1 MRTKLQTEES
11 VMAIVIYHHE
21 ILYIKELIYGMPK
34 FSLPKGHIEDGETKI
49 ECAIRECYE
58 ETGIIL
64 EPSSYVKSLDSYTI
78 KFTNNKLE
86 EVEKKV
92 YPLLFKI
99 MKKEVPKIKEPRILE
114 TNFISIEEFVNQCS
128 YDNVKN
134 IILSLMNDI

>member
-1 MRTKLQTEES
+1 MGTKLQIEES

-49 ECAIRECYE
+49 GCAIRECYE

-92 YPLLFKI
+92 KAVEKAVGHKVYAMSAIAKQGIFDCLLD
-99 MKKEVPKIKEPRILE
+99 L
-114 TNFISIEEFVNQCS
+114 NQ
-128 YDNVKN
+128 Y
-134 IILSLMNDI
+134 IT